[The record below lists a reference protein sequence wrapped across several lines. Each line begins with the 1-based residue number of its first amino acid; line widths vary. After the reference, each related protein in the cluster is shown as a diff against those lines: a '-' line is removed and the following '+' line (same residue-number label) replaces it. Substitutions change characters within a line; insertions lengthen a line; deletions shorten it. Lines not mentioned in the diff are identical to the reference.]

1 MKSCVNS
8 FPHPKTLW
16 QQSWNWP
23 SFCNNLFM
31 EVHWSGVSQWVWA
44 GRTPTRVRVTRWRSP
59 MGSLTWGRRSG
70 VPRQHCI
77 HHHLPS
83 ALPNGSAQSYPC
95 PCCHHHDMR
104 VLTMPPN
111 TKKQEHQELRGATVK
126 TPAHELQPSPCL
138 AMRACAALNLSAER
152 PLGQTPHPTALKS
165 SKLALKRRHSALLS
179 LSKGCER
186 SSVLH
191 CSVYAVAHSTC
202 LPSYCWKVRDEHIW
216 TVTETI
222 RNTFIS

>member
-8 FPHPKTLW
+8 FPHPKTFW

-95 PCCHHHDMR
+95 PCCHHHHMQ

-111 TKKQEHQELRGATVK
+111 TKKQEHQEQLWK
-126 TPAHELQPSPCL
+126 CQHMSYSP
-138 AMRACAALNLSAER
+138 
-152 PLGQTPHPTALKS
+152 P
-165 SKLALKRRHSALLS
+165 LALQWEHVLLWTCLLS
-179 LSKGCER
+179 VPWDRHHIQLH
-186 SSVLH
+186 SSLQNWPWRGTAQR
-191 CSVYAVAHSTC
+191 CFPCPKAVTGAQFFTAVSM
-202 LPSYCWKVRDEHIW
+202 L
-216 TVTETI
+216 
-222 RNTFIS
+222 